1 MNLWECLHHESLVCL
16 FSPLTRGYQSLKFLR
31 PGMGK
36 PTYEGPPYS
45 RASSYGFSG
54 FKGVFIQGLKGVI
67 GPAAVFESL
76 PFRAVDGQLDRAMST
91 CFL

>member
-1 MNLWECLHHESLVCL
+1 MN
-16 FSPLTRGYQSLKFLR
+16 PLSAYFPTNPRISKLKVFTAR
-31 PGMGK
+31 YGK
-36 PTYEGPPYS
+36 TTYEGPPYS